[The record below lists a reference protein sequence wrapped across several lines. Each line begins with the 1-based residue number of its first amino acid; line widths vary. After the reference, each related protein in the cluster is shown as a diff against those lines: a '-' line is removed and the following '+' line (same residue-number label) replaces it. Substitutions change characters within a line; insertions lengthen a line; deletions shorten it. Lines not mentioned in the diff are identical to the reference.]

1 VNRAQAAQV
10 IAGTVADAI
19 RERLIAYTPVTTAHQ
34 ALILAYTGR
43 QAAALTE
50 LCLMQR
56 LEPGPYL
63 SDIGPAI
70 DAAARA
76 ADAAGFA
83 IPSLPE
89 E

>member
-43 QAAALTE
+43 QAMALAE
-50 LCLMQR
+50 LCLIMR

-76 ADAAGFA
+76 AADAGFA